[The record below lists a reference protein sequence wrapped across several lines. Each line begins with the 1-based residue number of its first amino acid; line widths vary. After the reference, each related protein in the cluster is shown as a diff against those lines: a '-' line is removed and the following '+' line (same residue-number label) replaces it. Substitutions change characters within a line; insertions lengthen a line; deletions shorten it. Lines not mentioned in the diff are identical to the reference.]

1 MMLLFEV
8 RLPILLIFY
17 SEAKKKKKKKHNSK
31 LTKYDVNVFNY
42 TQVQNAQT

>member
-17 SEAKKKKKKKHNSK
+17 SEAKKKKKNHNSK